1 MARNLHLR
9 DDSHQAVDDCLP
21 EGAVM
26 ARAFVSKNS
35 VLWLAGL
42 AILVLGFVVAAVV
55 LPATSKT
62 PGSDVPNIQ
71 VPKMQNVP
79 PAAAPKM
86 RLDTEKP
93 GASE

>member
-1 MARNLHLR
+1 
-9 DDSHQAVDDCLP
+9 
-21 EGAVM
+21 M
-26 ARAFVSKNS
+26 ARAFFSKKS
-35 VLWLAGL
+35 LLWLTGVVV
-42 AILVLGFVVAAVV
+42 LVVGFLVAAVI

-62 PGSDVPNIQ
+62 PGADQPNIQ

-93 GASE
+93 TTGE